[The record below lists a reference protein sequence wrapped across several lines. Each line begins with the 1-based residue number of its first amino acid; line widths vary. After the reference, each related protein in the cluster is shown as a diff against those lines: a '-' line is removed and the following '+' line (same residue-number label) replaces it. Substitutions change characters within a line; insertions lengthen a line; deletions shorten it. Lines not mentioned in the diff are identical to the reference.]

1 MLKPNLAVVAALIE
15 KDGSVLLCQ
24 RNSDDHYG
32 GLWEFP
38 GGAIERGETP
48 QKAIER
54 EIKEELDID
63 VQALEKVETFFDEDP
78 GLKITVFL
86 YRCSILGGTLSAKEC
101 QAFGFFTINQMKK
114 LNLAPVDLKIAQYL
128 INKYQPL

>member
-24 RNSDDHYG
+24 RNPEDHYG

-38 GGAIERGETP
+38 GGAGEKGET
-48 QKAIER
+48 QGQAIER
-54 EIKEELDID
+54 EMKEELDID
-63 VQALEKVETFFDEDP
+63 VRALEKVKTFFDEDP

-86 YRCSILGGTLSAKEC
+86 YRCSILSGTPSAKEC
-101 QAFGFFTINQMKK
+101 QAFGFFTFNQMKK
-114 LNLAPVDLKIAQYL
+114 LSLAPVDAKIAQYL
-128 INKYQPL
+128 INSTKI